1 MANCRTWIL
10 VIAIAPV
17 LVGSGC
23 AALTNPVADGIPVRR
38 LPAEVLGRPK
48 SDLKP
53 IPLTVLRQREQTIYT
68 LDKGDTLAIIAEKIL
83 GDDNAQPPV
92 RLPDGNNGI
101 ASVGFPVPVNEDGK
115 ISLPRL
121 PLIDV
126 KGKTLSEVEKL
137 IFDTASGKNGGLELI
152 NPKNPPRISV
162 QLLQK
167 RFYTIT
173 VERQDAIAYTP
184 QTTAQSGPA
193 LGSNKKGN
201 SFTIKLPAGEN
212 DVLHALSATGGLPG
226 LDAKNEVLVERG
238 VYDPNEPGK
247 SRTRIPLRVYPEQA
261 LDICE
266 ADIILKDGDVVRIES
281 RDTDADLYYTVGVAG
296 SRQFTLP
303 RDYDLDVLQALVVA
317 GAPIANGGFTQ
328 NAFVASAV
336 NSGLGSPSPSLVTI
350 LRPVGNGRQ
359 IPIRVEMQ
367 AALRDPR
374 ERIRILAGDIIVLQE
389 RPGDAAARYLTQ
401 TIRFNNAAET
411 IRSGSFTQN
420 ATGSFP

>member
-1 MANCRTWIL
+1 MANCQTWMLIL
-10 VIAIAPV
+10 AFAPV

-68 LDKGDTLAIIAEKIL
+68 LDKGDTLAIVAEKIL

-92 RLPDGNNGI
+92 RLPDGNNSN

-121 PLIDV
+121 PMIDV
-126 KGKTLSEVEKL
+126 KGKTLAEVEKL
-137 IFDTASGKNGGLELI
+137 IFETASGKNGGLELI

-173 VERQDAIAYTP
+173 VERQDAIPFVP
-184 QTTAQSGPA
+184 QAGLGGVA
-193 LGSNKKGN
+193 IGSNKKGN
-201 SFTIKLPAGEN
+201 SFTVKLPAGEN
-212 DVLHALSATGGLPG
+212 DVLHALNSTGGLPG
-226 LDAKNEVLVERG
+226 LDAKNEVLIERG

-247 SRTRIPLRVYPEQA
+247 SRTRIPLRLYQEQS

-281 RDTDADLYYTVGVAG
+281 RDTDTELYYTVGVAG

-328 NAFVASAV
+328 NAFVAQAV
-336 NSGLGSPSPSLVTI
+336 NSGLGTPSPSLVTI

-359 IPIRVEMQ
+359 VPIRVDMQ
-367 AALRDPR
+367 LALRDPR
-374 ERIRILAGDIIVLQE
+374 ERLRILAGDIIVLQE
-389 RPGDAAARYLTQ
+389 RPGDATARYLTQ

-411 IRSGSFTQN
+411 IRSGAFTQN
-420 ATGSFP
+420 ATGNFP

>member
-1 MANCRTWIL
+1 MVNCRTWIL
-10 VIAIAPV
+10 CFAMAPV
-17 LVGSGC
+17 VIGSGC

-38 LPAEVLGRPK
+38 LPAEILGRPK

-68 LDKGDTLAIIAEKIL
+68 LDKGDTLAIVAEKIL
-83 GDDNAQPPV
+83 GDDVNQPPV
-92 RLPDGNNGI
+92 RLPDAGNSI
-101 ASVGFPVPVNEDGK
+101 ASVGYPVPVNEDGK

-137 IFDTASGKNGGLELI
+137 IFDSASGKNGGLELV

-167 RFYTIT
+167 RYYTIT
-173 VERQDAIAYTP
+173 VERQDAVP
-184 QTTAQSGPA
+184 FVPTTGSGGA
-193 LGSNKKGN
+193 AIGSNKKGN
-201 SFTIKLPAGEN
+201 SYTIKLPAGEN
-212 DVLHALSATGGLPG
+212 DVLHALNATGGLPG
-226 LDAKNEVLVERG
+226 LDAKNEVLIERG

-247 SRTRIPLRVYPEQA
+247 SRTRIPLRLYPEQA

-281 RDTDADLYYTVGVAG
+281 RDTDTELYYTVGVAG

-317 GAPIANGGFTQ
+317 GAPIANGGFSQ
-328 NAFVASAV
+328 NAFVAQAV
-336 NSGLGSPSPSLVTI
+336 NSGLGTPSPSLVTI
-350 LRPVGNGRQ
+350 LRPLGNGRQ
-359 IPIRVEMQ
+359 VPIRVDMQ
-367 AALRDPR
+367 LALRDPR
-374 ERIRILAGDIIVLQE
+374 ERVRILAGDIIVLQE
-389 RPGDAAARYLTQ
+389 RPGDATARYMTQ
-401 TIRFNNAAET
+401 TIRFNTAAET